1 MAFLP
6 ERQKTYSSTENVV
19 EFFKM
24 GEVHECTTP
33 DYNLEE
39 TKELDKF
46 IKDCEKLARNT
57 FEYQTLVMYLRNYM
71 NMDHCAFFK
80 GVSNFDT
87 TGIKIH
93 VHHSPITLYEIVVII
108 MDKRKFY
115 NESLD
120 IEMVAKEVIYVHY
133 CALIG
138 LIPLCQTVHKL
149 VHSEYIFVP
158 NDCVYGNF
166 DEFLR
171 MYAPFIPN
179 EISQKMDKIHDFTK
193 VYNEAENLQLLQP
206 HYIYIDYVGEYKL
219 PKLDD
224 IMAIALQRMQFLQSN
239 AYSMEPKPLF
249 RLLQNREPNN

>member
-1 MAFLP
+1 
-6 ERQKTYSSTENVV
+6 
-19 EFFKM
+19 
-24 GEVHECTTP
+24 
-33 DYNLEE
+33 
-39 TKELDKF
+39 
-46 IKDCEKLARNT
+46 
-57 FEYQTLVMYLRNYM
+57 MYLRNYM

-149 VHSEYIFVP
+149 VHSW
-158 NDCVYGNF
+158 
-166 DEFLR
+166 LR
-171 MYAPFIPN
+171 CKQRSF
-179 EISQKMDKIHDFTK
+179 K
-193 VYNEAENLQLLQP
+193 V
-206 HYIYIDYVGEYKL
+206 V
-219 PKLDD
+219 
-224 IMAIALQRMQFLQSN
+224 
-239 AYSMEPKPLF
+239 
-249 RLLQNREPNN
+249 